1 MNMINS
7 GILPFVQAM
16 DAFFPIGA
24 YTLSDGMETYVQQG
38 IVQDKTSLERF
49 LKSYL
54 YILPYTKLGF
64 AAKAALGENYELL
77 DALCS
82 ASTSAYEVRK
92 GSKKLCT
99 RFLKAQI
106 RINELPLLQ
115 EYTDRIKSG
124 SCDGCF
130 PVAVGVFIRSL
141 AVNVNEALSL
151 YCYNQL
157 SAMVNHAVKLVPLP
171 QLDGQA
177 ALAEMLPH
185 IGDAVKSAVECKI
198 DELGISGSGFEL
210 RAIQHETLESR
221 MYIS

>member
-38 IVQDKTSLERF
+38 IVHDKNSLERF

-54 YILPYTKLGF
+54 YVLPYTKLGF
-64 AAKAALGENYELL
+64 AAKAALGYDYELL
-77 DALCS
+77 DSLCS
-82 ASTSAYEVRK
+82 ASISAYEVRN

-99 RFLKAQI
+99 RFLKAQS
-106 RINELPLLQ
+106 RINGLPMLQ
-115 EYTDRIKSG
+115 EYAGKIKSG

-130 PVAVGVFIRSL
+130 PVAVGLFIRSL
-141 AVNVNEALSL
+141 GIDISDSLSL

-185 IGDAVKSAVECKI
+185 ISKAVKTAVECEI

-210 RAIQHETLESR
+210 RCIQHETLESR

>member
-1 MNMINS
+1 MDMINS

-38 IVQDKTSLERF
+38 IVHEKNSLVNF
-49 LKSYL
+49 LNSYL
-54 YILPYTKLGF
+54 YVLSYTKLGF
-64 AAKAALGENYELL
+64 AAKAALGYDYELL

-92 GSKKLCT
+92 GSKKLCA
-99 RFLKAQI
+99 RFLKAQS
-106 RINELPLLQ
+106 RINSLPLLQ
-115 EYTDRIKSG
+115 EYEGKIKSG
-124 SCDGCF
+124 NCDGCF
-130 PVAVGVFIRSL
+130 PVAVGLFIRSL
-141 AVNVNEALSL
+141 AADVNDALNL

-177 ALAEMLPH
+177 ALAEILPH
-185 IGDAVKSAVECKI
+185 ISNAVKTAVECEI

-210 RAIQHETLESR
+210 RCIQHETLESR